1 MFCTAVKFFI
11 NINCCRFVS
20 FFEPPTPQPEVPK
33 ILKLKETF
41 KCHSNWLET
50 QELGYSIL
58 GPGNF
63 WQWNAKLSFMAKKRE
78 LTVELPYLIQG
89 KCLNLLTFLGS
100 KFLIRMAFF
109 VVKNKDV
116 RDFIQ
121 FESLDLLDM
130 NVSSFVLSFWH
141 CRDWTRFNR
150 QSS

>member
-1 MFCTAVKFFI
+1 
-11 NINCCRFVS
+11 
-20 FFEPPTPQPEVPK
+20 
-33 ILKLKETF
+33 
-41 KCHSNWLET
+41 
-50 QELGYSIL
+50 
-58 GPGNF
+58 
-63 WQWNAKLSFMAKKRE
+63 MAKKRE

-130 NVSSFVLSFWH
+130 NVSSFVLSF
-141 CRDWTRFNR
+141 
-150 QSS
+150 